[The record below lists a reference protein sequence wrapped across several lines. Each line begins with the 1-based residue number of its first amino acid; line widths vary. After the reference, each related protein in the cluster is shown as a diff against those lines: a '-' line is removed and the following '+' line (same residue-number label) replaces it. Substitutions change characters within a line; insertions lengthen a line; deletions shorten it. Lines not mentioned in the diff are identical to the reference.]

1 MAAEKEQLSRQV
13 ERLQATNHELEH
25 QRNRAEI
32 SELIE
37 SKFSERIAAGL
48 NAQEL
53 EAQMVQLRG
62 ELNRILEERDQ
73 ELLRLEQ
80 KEREL
85 AALRNEYGELEVEL
99 ASVVATK
106 EAQIQDKKNLK
117 NDLKARIDELEE
129 QIRAGSEL
137 TLPVRLDKGA
147 VEVLKLNGKEFE
159 GLEEFV

>member
-1 MAAEKEQLSRQV
+1 
-13 ERLQATNHELEH
+13 
-25 QRNRAEI
+25 
-32 SELIE
+32 
-37 SKFSERIAAGL
+37 
-48 NAQEL
+48 
-53 EAQMVQLRG
+53 MVQLRG